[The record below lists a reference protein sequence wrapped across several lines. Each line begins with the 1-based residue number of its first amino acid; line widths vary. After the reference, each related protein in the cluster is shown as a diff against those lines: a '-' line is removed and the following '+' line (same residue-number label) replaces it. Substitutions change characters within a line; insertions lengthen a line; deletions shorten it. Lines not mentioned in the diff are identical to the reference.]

1 MLTRNRAIGAEVFL
15 KGERMAVVAAAVA
28 VADGMFG
35 KRTCCFEERIRKL
48 MVGIWTSVLS

>member
-48 MVGIWTSVLS
+48 MIGIWTSVLS